1 MPCDDSSADVFVAYM
16 GEDAGAKATAIC
28 RELRLNNIKVQTE
41 YNARSF
47 KAQFKSADKNKA
59 KFVVVL
65 GADEIAMGVAKVK
78 CMATGEEHTVA
89 LDALAKTIKE
99 LLNK

>member
-1 MPCDDSSADVFVAYM
+1 V
-16 GEDAGAKATAIC
+16 AIC
-28 RELRLNNIKVQTE
+28 RELRANGIRVQTE
-41 YNARSF
+41 YNSRSF

-78 CMATGEEHTVA
+78 CMATGEERTVA
-89 LDALAKTIKE
+89 LNSLAETIKE